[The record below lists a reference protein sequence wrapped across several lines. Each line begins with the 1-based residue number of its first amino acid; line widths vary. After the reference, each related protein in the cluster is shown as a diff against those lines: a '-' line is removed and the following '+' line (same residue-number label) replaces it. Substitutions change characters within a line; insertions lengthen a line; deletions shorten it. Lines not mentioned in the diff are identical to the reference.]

1 MKAQTAE
8 VFPRIRSSSWDRPH
22 CRWSS
27 IGHPS
32 HVEDAIG
39 FLTPSQG
46 WDILP
51 HCSTLHN
58 PYAFR
63 LEDCTILAVVSRPP
77 LKPTHTVLTRT
88 QVVSLLKWYDQPHPT
103 RPDRTIPG
111 YDKAHALRTA
121 RMCVTVAAAL
131 GHPLSRLRQFEA
143 ACLLH
148 DMGRAGLDPVL
159 FGRIWSWAKEQKIPT
174 RPREWRTRYP
184 QTPYGR
190 ESQGFITQYGAALE
204 ARGLT
209 LTPAVKDHIEM
220 RLGFARRLNKYLR
233 PVKTAIDAVDIAW
246 APWME
251 RIMLYYYYPEKLERA
266 AAWTHQLA
274 EILVA
279 CEQLEAY
286 SNHRRG
292 KDYYAR
298 AEESFAAAFAYLRQL
313 TSKRIVSQPVLD
325 LICRLTR
332 EGRFTTIL
340 RQARGGAL
348 SVADQKFLHT
358 VSC

>member
-1 MKAQTAE
+1 
-8 VFPRIRSSSWDRPH
+8 
-22 CRWSS
+22 
-27 IGHPS
+27 
-32 HVEDAIG
+32 
-39 FLTPSQG
+39 LTPPKS
-46 WDILP
+46 WDILA
-51 HCSTLHN
+51 HCLTHHN
-58 PYAFR
+58 PYAFCH
-63 LEDCTILAVVSRPP
+63 EDYIILAVFSRPT
-77 LKPTHTVLTRT
+77 LKPSHSVLTRT
-88 QVVSLLKWYDQPHPT
+88 QVVSLLKWYDQPHPA
-103 RPDRTIPG
+103 RPGRTIPG

-121 RMCVTVAAAL
+121 RMCVAVGSAL
-131 GHPLSRLRQFEA
+131 GHPLTRLRQFEA

-148 DMGRAGLDPVL
+148 DIGRAGLDPVL

-190 ESQGFITQYGAALE
+190 EAQAFIDQYGAALQ

-209 LTPAVKDHIEM
+209 LTPAVKDHIDM
-220 RLGFARRLNKYLR
+220 RLGFARRLHKYLR
-233 PVKTAIDAVDIAW
+233 PVKSAISAVDLAW
-246 APWME
+246 SPWME
-251 RIMLYYYYPEKLERA
+251 RIMLYYYYPEKLEHA

-313 TSKRIVSQPVLD
+313 TAQRIVSPQVLD

-332 EGRFTTIL
+332 EGSFTTIL
-340 RQARGGAL
+340 RQARGGTL
-348 SVADQKFLHT
+348 SVADLKFLLT

>member
-1 MKAQTAE
+1 MVRHQQ
-8 VFPRIRSSSWDRPH
+8 
-22 CRWSS
+22 
-27 IGHPS
+27 PS
-32 HVEDAIG
+32 HLENPIG
-39 FLTPSQG
+39 FLTPPQG

-51 HCSTLHN
+51 HCQALHN

-63 LEDCTILAVVSRPP
+63 LEDYIILAVVSRFT

-88 QVVSLLKWYDQPHPT
+88 QVVSLLKWYDRPHPT
-103 RPDRTIPG
+103 RPDRMIPG
-111 YDKAHALRTA
+111 YDKAHALRTS
-121 RMCVTVAAAL
+121 RMCVAVATAL
-131 GHPLSRLRQFEA
+131 GHPLARLRQFEA

-148 DMGRAGLDPVL
+148 DMGRAGLDPLL
-159 FGRIWSWAKEQKIPT
+159 FGQIWSWAREQKIPT

-184 QTPYGR
+184 LTPYGR
-190 ESQGFITQYGAALE
+190 ESQAFIAQYGAALQ
-204 ARGLT
+204 ARGLK
-209 LTPAVKDHIEM
+209 LTPVVKDHIDM
-220 RLGFARRLNKYLR
+220 RLGFARRLKQYLR
-233 PVKTAIDAVDIAW
+233 PVKTAIATVGIPW
-246 APWME
+246 SPWME

-298 AEESFAAAFAYLRQL
+298 AEESFAAAFTYLRQL
-313 TSKRIVSQPVLD
+313 TSRRIVSRQVLD

-340 RQARGGAL
+340 RQARGGIL
-348 SVADQKFLHT
+348 STADQQFLQT
-358 VSC
+358 VSR

>member
-1 MKAQTAE
+1 MTA
-8 VFPRIRSSSWDRPH
+8 P
-22 CRWSS
+22 
-27 IGHPS
+27 
-32 HVEDAIG
+32 
-39 FLTPSQG
+39 QG

-51 HCSTLHN
+51 HSYTLHN
-58 PYAFR
+58 PYAFCH
-63 LEDCTILAVVSRPP
+63 EDYIILAVVSRQT
-77 LKPTHTVLTRT
+77 LKSTHTVLTRT
-88 QVVSLLKWYDQPHPT
+88 QVVSLLKWYDRPHPT
-103 RPDRTIPG
+103 RPDRMIPG
-111 YDKAHALRTA
+111 YDKAHALRTS
-121 RMCVTVAAAL
+121 RMCVAVAAAL

-159 FGRIWSWAKEQKIPT
+159 FGQIWSWAKEQKIPT

-184 QTPYGR
+184 DTPYGR
-190 ESQGFITQYGAALE
+190 ESHAFIAQYGAALQ
-204 ARGLT
+204 ARGVK
-209 LTPAVKDHIEM
+209 LTPAVKDHIDM
-220 RLGFARRLNKYLR
+220 RLGFARRLKKYLR
-233 PVKTAIDAVDIAW
+233 PVKTAIATIDIPW
-246 APWME
+246 SPWME

-298 AEESFAAAFAYLRQL
+298 AEESFAAAFTYLRQL
-313 TSKRIVSQPVLD
+313 TFQRIVSQEVLD

-332 EGRFTTIL
+332 EGRFTSVL
-340 RQARGGAL
+340 RQARGGTL
-348 SVADQKFLHT
+348 SPADQQFLQT

>member
-1 MKAQTAE
+1 MTPPKA
-8 VFPRIRSSSWDRPH
+8 
-22 CRWSS
+22 
-27 IGHPS
+27 
-32 HVEDAIG
+32 
-39 FLTPSQG
+39 

-51 HCSTLHN
+51 HGPTRRN
-58 PYAFR
+58 PYAFHH
-63 LEDCTILAVVSRPP
+63 EDCTILAVVSRPT
-77 LKPTHTVLTRT
+77 LKPTYTVLTRT

-111 YDKAHALRTA
+111 YDKAHAQRTA
-121 RMCVTVAAAL
+121 RLCVAVAAAL

-159 FGRIWSWAKEQKIPT
+159 FGRIWSWAKKQKIPT
-174 RPREWRTRYP
+174 RPREWRARYP
-184 QTPYGR
+184 RTPYGR
-190 ESQGFITQYGAALE
+190 ESQAFIAQYEVALQ
-204 ARGLT
+204 AQGLP
-209 LTPAVKDHIEM
+209 LTPAVKDHIDM
-220 RLGFARRLNKYLR
+220 RLGFARRLHTYLR
-233 PVKTAIDAVDIAW
+233 PVKTAIGALGIPW
-246 APWME
+246 SPWME
-251 RIMLYYYYPEKLERA
+251 RIMLYYYYPEKLEHA
-266 AAWTHQLA
+266 TAWTQQLA

-313 TSKRIVSQPVLD
+313 TSQQIVSPQVLEM
-325 LICRLTR
+325 ICRLAR

-340 RQARGGAL
+340 RQARGGTLPA
-348 SVADQKFLHT
+348 ADQQFLLT